1 MAYTPP
7 PPPPRWNVPPPPAAT
22 SRSIPPPP
30 PPAPAESRPAWTPPA
45 PAPIVQ
51 EAKPVEKL
59 PQPAAPFVPPSAPRA
74 PTQQTKP
81 VTTADSSTGRSGLLI
96 GSAIGVVVVVGVGV
110 FFAMKYKSASPQPT
124 TQQTQETASPPAV
137 SAPPAPAPAVR
148 TTPENPSAQLAQ
160 STQTAPPVLSSG
172 LKLRQIGLALNLYA
186 GDHSG
191 KFPDTLDELTPDYT
205 KSDILFDS
213 EQGKPFEY
221 RGKGKDSTAPNTDVM
236 AYSSASSGKVYG
248 VLKSG
253 MVVMMTPERLAQANA
268 EPPKNAQPT
277 PSPVVPPV
285 AVAPV
290 AIQPAKDTRT
300 ATWSQPPPTAS
311 APTPAPASAAPA
323 TAEVKV
329 LDPVSILADCMV
341 VVRNA
346 QKGITPKLNGR
357 VFEDRYQAKRFK
369 YSGTIDS
376 IKKSDGSV
384 NFKSAG
390 KWPQNYHVQAV
401 FPSDKKS
408 VVEGFKK
415 GQQLTIEGELSSFAL
430 PKLDAGAEGLFG
442 PSRTITVNQAA
453 VLNEL

>member
-7 PPPPRWNVPPPPAAT
+7 PPPPKWTAPPPPAT
-22 SRSIPPPP
+22 MSGSVPPPPP
-30 PPAPAESRPAWTPPA
+30 PPAVAVPKPTWTPPPPVA
-45 PAPIVQ
+45 K
-51 EAKPVEKL
+51 EAAPVETKSQ
-59 PQPAAPFVPPSAPRA
+59 QPAPFVPPPAP
-74 PTQQTKP
+74 PTPKTQTATAS
-81 VTTADSSTGRSGLLI
+81 TTTSGTGRRGLLI
-96 GSAIGVVVVVGVGV
+96 GSAIGVVVIVGVGV
-110 FFAMKYKSASPQPT
+110 FFALKNKSSSPRQTTEPKEEMASVPAVTVPTSPTVRVTQENRTPQPSQS
-124 TQQTQETASPPAV
+124 QQQ
-137 SAPPAPAPAVR
+137 
-148 TTPENPSAQLAQ
+148 Q
-160 STQTAPPVLSSG
+160 PVLNTG

-236 AYSSASSGKVYG
+236 AYSSASSGNVHG

-268 EPPKNAQPT
+268 EPPKVVQPT
-277 PSPVVPPV
+277 SAPVVPPV
-285 AVAPV
+285 AVAP
-290 AIQPAKDTRT
+290 AATQPVKDTRT

-311 APTPAPASAAPA
+311 APTPAPAPAAPA
-323 TAEVKV
+323 TAEVKM

-384 NFKSAG
+384 NFKSSG
-390 KWPQNYHVQAV
+390 KWPQNYYVHAV

-442 PSRTITVNQAA
+442 PSRTITLDQAT